1 MKSKL
6 ARMKPLKVFT
16 KLIISLFILSSSSC
30 TSFLEKL
37 TEDKTPLRP
46 LKERPS
52 YCSVE
57 AKKLSVLGR
66 DKGGVILFERLL
78 SSLPIERRLNKT
90 EKIVVWSLIQMNLR
104 PDLATPSARFQILLD
119 SGKGIQY
126 WDFKDATLERDFP
139 RLAPPMTFLFGLE
152 TILKTYS
159 PRSSLKSLARLID
172 TYLSSKIPISA
183 ELAFFIE
190 KNKVQ
195 LLENKIFEKSYFKAK
210 EQLRFGETL
219 RKLSFTNI
227 ISNYY
232 RFKKQASSEIKISN
246 ELYNLDIDN
255 PNKAIDKESASCNV
269 DLGKYSTNQ
278 NIISPDNRDRHHPF
292 GLRFNQKSFF
302 LGITSIASSNFKPLF
317 NTYLIDSSQDETIAP
332 LCYRESPEGVHAY
345 LSFKGRDP
353 GQHLYNLFQFKI
365 HTTSS
370 ASELDQFL
378 NHPRHLLL
386 KKPVRILYESDRGNQ
401 SSLDIFLKKDI
412 PVYHSSSL
420 GEVWLYNPKNG
431 FILDKRGRAHL
442 SCLK

>member
-1 MKSKL
+1 
-6 ARMKPLKVFT
+6 MKPLKVYT
-16 KLIISLFILSSSSC
+16 KLIISLLVISISSC
-30 TSFLEKL
+30 TSFIEKL

-46 LKERPS
+46 LEDKPT
-52 YCSVE
+52 YCTEDV
-57 AKKLSVLGR
+57 KQLSVLGR
-66 DKGGVILFERLL
+66 DKGGVKLFEKLL
-78 SSLPIERRLNKT
+78 GSLPIERRLNKT

-139 RLAPPMTFLFGLE
+139 RLAPPMTFLYGLE

-159 PRSSLKSLARLID
+159 PRSSLRSLARLID
-172 TYLSSKIPISA
+172 TYLSKKIPISE
-183 ELAFFIE
+183 ELAFFIGRNKE
-190 KNKVQ
+190 K
-195 LLENKIFEKSYFKAK
+195 LLENKVFEKSYFKAK

-219 RKLSFTNI
+219 SKLSFTNI
-227 ISNYY
+227 ISQYY
-232 RFKKQASSEIKISN
+232 KYKKQASSEIKISN
-246 ELYNLDIDN
+246 ELYSLDIDTSSLG
-255 PNKAIDKESASCNV
+255 KEKEDAFCNV
-269 DLGKYSTNQ
+269 DLGKYSTNK
-278 NIISPDNRDRHHPF
+278 NEISIDNRDRHHPF

-302 LGITSIASSNFKPLF
+302 LGITSIATSNFRPLF

-332 LCYRESPEGVHAY
+332 LCYRESQDGVHAY

-353 GQHLYNLFQFKI
+353 GQHLFNLFQFKI
-365 HTTSS
+365 HSTSI

-378 NHPRHLLL
+378 DHPRHLLL
-386 KKPVRILYESDRGNQ
+386 KKPIRILYESDRGNEN
-401 SSLDIFLKKDI
+401 SLNNFLKKDV